1 MADSGKYSD
10 IQNDPALS
18 SFGER
23 TPDSVDLPRFSVSQ
37 LTTLRVPFDDD
48 VLFRKQAGMTAIGL
62 WRKKIEEFGEQEA
75 IEAIRK
81 SGLNVTT
88 LSYAGGFTG
97 SAGLQ
102 FREALDDGYEAVFTA
117 AAVGARTLVVSPG
130 SRGRYTAR
138 HERRLVTQAVR
149 ELSFVAEELGVQLAL
164 MPRNSRHAGRWTSLH
179 SLEDAIALCDATGR
193 SNVGVVYDTFYL
205 AGGNDALQPDAE
217 LRMAAQCAAR
227 IFVLQLRD
235 APEIAGAEYAQCIP
249 GTGILPL
256 AGTVQ
261 CLFEHGFN
269 GDIDIQV
276 FSEEIWKQDPCG
288 VLSSCG
294 QSVSGLLKN
303 SLIDAAS
310 SIGA

>member
-1 MADSGKYSD
+1 
-10 IQNDPALS
+10 
-18 SFGER
+18 
-23 TPDSVDLPRFSVSQ
+23 
-37 LTTLRVPFDDD
+37 
-48 VLFRKQAGMTAIGL
+48 MTAIGL
-62 WRKKIEEFGEQEA
+62 WRKKIEEFGEPEA
-75 IEAIRK
+75 IDAVRK
-81 SGLNVTT
+81 SGLSVTT

-102 FREALDDGYEAVFTA
+102 YREALDDGYQAVFTA

-130 SRGRYTAR
+130 ARGRYTAR
-138 HERRLVTQAVR
+138 HERRLVIQAVR
-149 ELSFVAEELGVQLAL
+149 ELSVVAEELGVQLAL
-164 MPRNSRHAGRWTSLH
+164 MPRTSRLAGRWTSLH
-179 SLEDAIALCDATGR
+179 SLEEAIELCDATGR
-193 SNVGVVYDTFYL
+193 SNVGVAYDTFYL
-205 AGGNDALQPDAE
+205 AGVDGALHPDDRLRVAE
-217 LRMAAQCAAR
+217 TCASR

-256 AGTVQ
+256 ADTVQ

-276 FSEEIWKQDPCG
+276 FSEEIWKQDPAS
-288 VLSSCG
+288 VLNSCG
-294 QSVSGLLKN
+294 QSVLGLLKN